1 RLLHHARPRR
11 HLLRRPVREPAQDRT
26 RRRHHLA
33 DHRHHLPGR
42 DDPRLPALGAQLRR
56 PRGRCAEVRAGGSG
70 GGSGSA
76 GGFRS
81 LGAGG
86 SRGFGAGVTRAGIV
100 YPGLTTARP
109 GRAEPLSF
117 PNGGRNR
124 MHFTRKS
131 IRLRPPLASPERT
144 TPPNASLPATC
155 SGSLHSAE
163 AVGFE
168 PTVRGCRTT
177 VFKTASFGRSDTLPL
192 VLPCL

>member
-1 RLLHHARPRR
+1 
-11 HLLRRPVREPAQDRT
+11 VGEPAQDRT

-56 PRGRCAEVRAGGSG
+56 PRGRCADVRAGGSG

-76 GGFRS
+76 GGFRGIGAGGS
-81 LGAGG
+81 LGLGAGG

-100 YPGLTTARP
+100 CPGLSSARP
-109 GRAEPLSF
+109 GRAEQLSF

-124 MHFTRKS
+124 MLFTRKS
-131 IRLRPPLASPERT
+131 IRLRPPFASPETT

-155 SGSLHSAE
+155 SGALHSAE